1 MVNIDKIYC
10 LSNDNLDRVYFTKSN
25 HDFDKSNLSKFLR
38 GKLKSI
44 EGYTKQLDFE
54 VLNMNYDT
62 LVFNSRNIDT
72 VECLGEFI
80 RAKEIAIQENKEMIT
95 WQTKGL
101 DLLVSKKAFGM
112 YKVKIHYQNLFQ
124 IAFNEKMI
132 NIKILSV
139 AFYTMPLKEIFTFLN
154 LVTTSLFDIKFHE
167 HFVCARLDYAIDVK
181 YNFNIFENT
190 IKTIDWSKFTKKN
203 LKVYNEPLGRSIT
216 YKKNHAQ
223 FIIYDKVLEV
233 YKSNNEKKEIY
244 EKIFNI
250 DFNNAFDIQEYING
264 ENYIFRYEYRL
275 DNKDRYLEKNKIN
288 IFNIFFNTDYVK
300 CFIGNHIKNKLS
312 FGIPEDNLFR
322 LLLEEVK
329 VELEIENFDETRY
342 LELEIENSIKT
353 LIGYVTGIHSKMM
366 YLDNDLKGNFDGVD
380 DVFKYIKEKLYD
392 YDYFNKVETKY
403 QELINRKYK

>member
-1 MVNIDKIYC
+1 MK
-10 LSNDNLDRVYFTKSN
+10 
-25 HDFDKSNLSKFLR
+25 
-38 GKLKSI
+38 
-44 EGYTKQLDFE
+44 
-54 VLNMNYDT
+54 
-62 LVFNSRNIDT
+62 
-72 VECLGEFI
+72 
-80 RAKEIAIQENKEMIT
+80 
-95 WQTKGL
+95 
-101 DLLVSKKAFGM
+101 
-112 YKVKIHYQNLFQ
+112 
-124 IAFNEKMI
+124 
-132 NIKILSV
+132 
-139 AFYTMPLKEIFTFLN
+139 
-154 LVTTSLFDIKFHE
+154 
-167 HFVCARLDYAIDVK
+167 
-181 YNFNIFENT
+181 
-190 IKTIDWSKFTKKN
+190 
-203 LKVYNEPLGRSIT
+203 
-216 YKKNHAQ
+216 
-223 FIIYDKVLEV
+223 
-233 YKSNNEKKEIY
+233 KKEIY
-244 EKIFNI
+244 EKIFKI